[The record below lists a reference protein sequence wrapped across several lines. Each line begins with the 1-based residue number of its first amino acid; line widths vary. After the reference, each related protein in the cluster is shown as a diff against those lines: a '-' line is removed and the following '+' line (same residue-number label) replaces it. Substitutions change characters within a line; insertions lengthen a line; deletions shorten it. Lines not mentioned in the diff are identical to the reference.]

1 MLADLAVFAKSPLD
15 LKTSA
20 AINVVAFDGPASGT
34 LQGDTAVR
42 PGWFKRSRLTG
53 NSSDAGDQN
62 KQDKQTGQK
71 HDVIDVDADGSNND
85 KSRLEGQPQQGDL
98 LDNVDEG

>member
-1 MLADLAVFAKSPLD
+1 MGQPVVGADERCRFRWQPVQS
-15 LKTSA
+15 
-20 AINVVAFDGPASGT
+20 VQGT